1 MYPSRILLAWQQPA
15 FVLNIVLDHRRALA
29 SRVILFIV
37 IERLLAQI
45 VEFVLL
51 TELIFLALQLIV
63 DLARHSR
70 VLGIEDEV
78 GLSLTLHSADRLLL
92 SIVFLVLTDKLDLVV
107 AKLLELLLI
116 RVDVAVTVFPL
127 WVVLKVGLNNQAFNL
142 LSVIFLAES
151 LLNVPLSLLK
161 LLLFNDLA
169 NELEM
174 IINDLFNVRQ
184 ALLKQSIVVKNFRY
198 QHLVHVAMVQEVV
211 KSLAPLLFVR

>member
-1 MYPSRILLAWQQPA
+1 MSIILYPSRILLAWQQPA

-70 VLGIEDEV
+70 ILGIEDEV

-127 WVVLKVGLNNQAFNL
+127 WVVLKVGLNN
-142 LSVIFLAES
+142 
-151 LLNVPLSLLK
+151 
-161 LLLFNDLA
+161 
-169 NELEM
+169 
-174 IINDLFNVRQ
+174 
-184 ALLKQSIVVKNFRY
+184 
-198 QHLVHVAMVQEVV
+198 
-211 KSLAPLLFVR
+211 